1 MLAIQILK
9 TGGPEVLTEQNLPDP
24 TPGPG
29 EALIRI
35 EASGVN
41 FIDTYF
47 REGRYPAS
55 LPYTL
60 GQEAAGTVVSLGP
73 PKDPDPSNEST
84 PATVFKPGDRVVWC
98 LVPGTYAELA
108 IAPTSRLIKV
118 PDHVSSQQAAAA
130 ILQGMTAHYLTHSTY
145 AIQPHDTVLIH
156 AGAGGTGLL
165 LTQFAKIL
173 GARVIT
179 TVSTEAKAALSREAG
194 ADEVILYT
202 EVDFPS
208 EVKRLTAGAGL
219 PVVYDS
225 VGKST
230 FEGSL
235 QCLRPRGV
243 LVLFGGA
250 SGAVPPFD
258 LIRLSTMGSL
268 FITRP
273 TLKDYVSSRADLE
286 ARATEVLNHLDQ
298 GTLKLRIDHTY
309 PLKEAAQAHRDLES
323 RKTTGKILLLP

>member
-1 MLAIQILK
+1 MLAIQILT
-9 TGGPEVLTEQNLPDP
+9 TGGPDALTIQELPDP

-60 GQEAAGTVVSLGP
+60 GQEAAGRIVSVGSEVGDTASSGL
-73 PKDPDPSNEST
+73 K
-84 PATVFKPGDRVVWC
+84 AGDRVAWC
-98 LVPGTYAELA
+98 GVPGTYAELST
-108 IAPTSRLIKV
+108 APLERLVSV
-118 PDHVSSQQAAAA
+118 PEAVSIEQAAGA
-130 ILQGMTAHYLTHSTY
+130 ILQGMTVHYLSHSTY
-145 AIQPHDTVLIH
+145 PIQPHDTVLIH

-165 LTQFAKIL
+165 LTQFAKLL
-173 GARVIT
+173 GARVLT

-202 EVDFPS
+202 QTDFVA
-208 EVKRLTAGAGL
+208 EVKRLTDGEGL

-225 VGKST
+225 VGRST

-235 QCLRPRGV
+235 ACLRPRGT

-268 FITRP
+268 YVTRP
-273 TLKDYVSSRADLE
+273 TLKDYVATRADLD
-286 ARATEVLNHLDQ
+286 ARATDVLNHVAQ
-298 GTLKLRIDHTY
+298 GTLKIRIDHTY
-309 PLKEAAQAHRDLES
+309 PLREAAQAHRDLES
-323 RKTTGKILLLP
+323 RKTTGKILLIP

>member
-1 MLAIQILK
+1 MQAIQILT
-9 TGGPEVLTEQNLPDP
+9 TGTADVLTLTDLPTP

-47 REGRYPAS
+47 REGRYLAQ

-60 GQEAAGTVVSLGP
+60 GQEAAGTVISVA
-73 PKDPDPSNEST
+73 PDVT
-84 PATVFKPGDRVVWC
+84 DFIPGDRVAWC
-98 LVPGTYAELA
+98 GVAGTYATLA
-108 IAPTSRLIKV
+108 VAPVSRLVKI
-118 PDHVSSQQAAAA
+118 PDALTTQQAAAA
-130 ILQGMTAHYLTHSTY
+130 ILQGMTAHYLLHSTFTPQLGDK
-145 AIQPHDTVLIH
+145 ILIH

-165 LTQFAKIL
+165 LIQLAKRL
-173 GARVIT
+173 GVHVIT
-179 TVSTEAKAALSREAG
+179 TVSTEEKAALARDAG
-194 ADEVILYT
+194 ADDVILYT
-202 EVDFPS
+202 HEDVLNR
-208 EVKRLTAGAGL
+208 VKQITAGAML

-230 FEGSL
+230 FEQSL
-235 QCLRPRGV
+235 QCLRPRGT

-268 FITRP
+268 YITRP
-273 TLKDYVSSRADLE
+273 TLKDYIPTRADLL
-286 ARATEVLNHLDQ
+286 ARATDIFTLVAD
-298 GTLKLRIDHTY
+298 GILKLRIAHTY
-309 PLKEAAQAHRDLES
+309 PLTEAAQAQIDLAA
-323 RKTTGKILLLP
+323 RRTTGKILLIP